1 MSADERFRVGPWS
14 LRGRRELF
22 TALAGP
28 LEQHAGAAT
37 KWRARLTL
45 GGTGGGAGGG
55 EDVFLKGSPLRGRAA
70 LRHALRRTLL
80 WREEPRLAEFA
91 NLRWLTAHGFR
102 APTPLLAGVRRA
114 GGLAR
119 YQFLVTAWN
128 EAPRLDEFCARASEP
143 ERAALARALGRSLA
157 RLHALGFVHRD
168 LFARNLLV
176 EAGPELVFLDAWR
189 GGPGRGL
196 RGPIHDLACLMLDGA
211 GLFTPAEQRLLF
223 QAYGEEHPRRPT
235 PDLLRAVAR
244 ARARLVPRER
254 RRHPEIA
261 PEWNFLDAE

>member
-1 MSADERFRVGPWS
+1 MSADERFSAGAWS

-22 TALAGP
+22 AELGTE
-28 LEQHAGAAT
+28 LERHAAART
-37 KWRARLTL
+37 KWRARLTV
-45 GGTGGGAGGG
+45 GG
-55 EDVFLKGSPLRGRAA
+55 EDVYLKGSPLVGRAA

-80 WREEPRLAEFA
+80 CCAEPRLAEFA
-91 NLRWLTAHGFR
+91 NLRWLAEHGFR
-102 APTPLLAGVRRA
+102 APPPHLAGVRRV

-119 YQFLVTAWN
+119 YQFLVTGWI

-143 ERAALARALGRSLA
+143 ARTALAVELGRSLA

-176 EAGPELVFLDAWR
+176 ETGSTGLSIVFLDAWR

-211 GLFTPAEQRLLF
+211 RLFSAGEQRLLLGTYRD
-223 QAYGEEHPRRPT
+223 ACLRPPG
-235 PDLLRAVAR
+235 PDFLPSIAR

-261 PEWNFLDAE
+261 PDWNFLDAE